1 MTENSVPKKKK
12 KKNRRIHNVVFPLCD
27 RDVNNGCGQYKYADA
42 AFAETN
48 GSTDEPVAEKPLSK
62 KTTI

>member
-1 MTENSVPKKKK
+1 
-12 KKNRRIHNVVFPLCD
+12 
-27 RDVNNGCGQYKYADA
+27 VNNGCGQYKYADA